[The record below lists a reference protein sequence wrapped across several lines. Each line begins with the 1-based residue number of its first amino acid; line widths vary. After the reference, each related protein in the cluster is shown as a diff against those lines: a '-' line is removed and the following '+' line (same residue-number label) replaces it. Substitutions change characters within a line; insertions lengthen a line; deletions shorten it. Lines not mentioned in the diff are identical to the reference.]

1 MNAIPLINIAPP
13 RNDNVNRVSNKL
25 NNIPVSQNISGAVG
39 MLGNSGFNNE
49 TQLRQEVNT
58 SLVALKREAFNLETL
73 INQAAKTLTDVNN
86 RIAALE
92 NVQGDYVKKTDVTN
106 TIESGNMN
114 PVTSNAVAT
123 SNAMPVNSVTSGNMH
138 SVTSNAVASEIIDIK
153 TPVYLNTY
161 TTTGSN
167 LILSDNIDIYKCLYF
182 KVLINGVVVN
192 TNLVLTTDKN
202 TVFTIKYITDNNMQ
216 ATVSF
221 SFNKTKISIT
231 VFNTV
236 TQLIVYG
243 IK

>member
-1 MNAIPLINIAPP
+1 MNSIPLIS
-13 RNDNVNRVSNKL
+13 NVPGVNFSMNR
-25 NNIPVSQNISGAVG
+25 
-39 MLGNSGFNNE
+39 GNTSPE
-49 TQLRQEVNT
+49 IQMRQEINT
-58 SLVALKREAFNLETL
+58 SLVALKKEAGTLEGL
-73 INQAAKTLTDVNN
+73 INEASQILDEVNN
-86 RIAALE
+86 RIATLE
-92 NVQGDYVKKTDVTN
+92 NDTVKKNDVVN
-106 TIESGNMN
+106 VVQSGNMN